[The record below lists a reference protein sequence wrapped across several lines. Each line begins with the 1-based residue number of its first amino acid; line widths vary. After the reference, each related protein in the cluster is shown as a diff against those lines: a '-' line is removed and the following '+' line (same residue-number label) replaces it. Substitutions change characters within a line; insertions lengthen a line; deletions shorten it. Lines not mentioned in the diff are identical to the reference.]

1 LVNRSLSDWNK
12 LVLNVRE
19 VVAEVN
25 AFDLWDN
32 ISGDFDL
39 GPSVDFNS
47 HVFLDDV
54 GMSVS
59 DGNVGSL
66 FDNIELTILSDQDGA
81 TMLITDNAVSGSVDG
96 TLVSSSLSGD
106 VDTLDL
112 KVHGNSS
119 TWGKIGH
126 VDVGGFFE
134 NDWFLCYGGNWLLL
148 FLILLWGFHID
159 KKI

>member
-1 LVNRSLSDWNK
+1 MVNRSLSDWNK

-19 VVAEVN
+19 VVVEVN

-59 DGNVGSL
+59 DGNVGCL
-66 FDNIELTILSDQDGA
+66 FDNIELTILGDQDGA
-81 TMLITDNAVSGSVDG
+81 TMLITDNASMQNSNFVNQQQYTMKSIPGVDLQSSVEPG
-96 TLVSSSLSGD
+96 TATQMRGL
-106 VDTLDL
+106 
-112 KVHGNSS
+112 
-119 TWGKIGH
+119 
-126 VDVGGFFE
+126 
-134 NDWFLCYGGNWLLL
+134 
-148 FLILLWGFHID
+148 
-159 KKI
+159 